1 MGATLTASNTP
12 AAINAAAQGEGMQTG
27 TDMNQLR
34 TLVMSPDET
43 VRGPAVS
50 TLLQAGIS
58 ARGCSTSLELFGLL
72 SGGGNDAVV
81 LDLGASGEI
90 GYALIARL
98 RGSTPLGIV
107 VIGRGMSVDSRLRCL
122 QSGADACLP
131 DPQDPRELV
140 CILLSLG
147 RRLPVAEPAPA
158 AEDTGNG
165 RWELRDQGWTLVAPT
180 GVTLSL
186 SANERLIVRAL
197 LDVAGRAVGRDA
209 LGDELQVEG
218 AATRASSARSI
229 DVIVSRLRRKAEQT
243 GLMLP
248 IRTVYGSGYLFTAQ

>member
-1 MGATLTASNTP
+1 
-12 AAINAAAQGEGMQTG
+12 MQTG

-34 TLVMSPDET
+34 ILVMSPDET
-43 VRGPAVS
+43 VRGSSVS

-72 SGGGNDAVV
+72 SSGHHDAVV
-81 LDLGASGEI
+81 LDIGASGEI

-98 RGSTPLGIV
+98 HGSAPLGIV
-107 VIGRGMSVDSRLRCL
+107 VVGKGMPVDSRLRCL

-140 CILLSLG
+140 CILLALA
-147 RRLPVAEPAPA
+147 RRLPAPADPAEPQDA
-158 AEDTGNG
+158 GSG
-165 RWELRDQGWTLVAPT
+165 RWELHDQGWTLAAPT

-197 LDVAGRAVGRDA
+197 LNVAGKAVDREA
-209 LGDELQVEG
+209 LGNELQVEG
-218 AATRASSARSI
+218 GAARASSARSI
-229 DVIVSRLRRKAEQT
+229 DVIVSRLRRKAEQA
-243 GLMLP
+243 GVVLP
-248 IRTVYGSGYLFTAQ
+248 IRTVYGSGYLFTDR